1 MIYGENGGDTLHG
14 NADDDLIEG
23 NSGSDAV
30 FGDQGQDDLIGGTSQ
45 GGGGV
50 PDGNDCIQ
58 GDDRTNNCLGSGS
71 GGGAAAGGTAGGTAS
86 SDVMIGDNGSITRT
100 PNAAGTDWVR
110 DDFGSGTAGTV
121 RRTVTMFDLATTTT
135 SPPAGTFGND
145 VLYGDDGRDIQYG
158 QSGNDTI
165 HGGNGDDYAEGNADS
180 DAIFGDADSDDLIGG
195 SNVALRLDAGDT
207 ISGGTGPDVAAGDN
221 AVITRPF
228 DAGGLWIHDNRS
240 HSRLGHRPA
249 RCDAARGR
257 DHVGDAACGHRCG
270 ATRSTVTTE
279 PTSSSGRP
287 ADDTVNG
294 GADDDYAEGNVGAD
308 TINGNTGR
316 DDLVG
321 GGSANDGVIS
331 ATSVGNGLID
341 GADTM
346 HGNESG
352 DVVSGDNARVARQP
366 AAPAASA
373 ATLWVTDPNTD
384 VDAAGDRDPVRSV
397 QLFDLDKVGSATPSA
412 ATSGG
417 DGMFGDDGRD
427 IMAGQGGNDTMSGG
441 EGVDYMAGIAGADTM
456 SGDGGED
463 DMIGGSSAGNGL
475 ITDVLPAVQRGV
487 YSSPRDHAGRQRHDD
502 RQPRG
507 RHDGRRQRLRRPPGA
522 RLRLGPLVAADE
534 RELRPRAAHRDDGED
549 ARGRRCLRQRHHV
562 RWRGGRR
569 PVRPARQRQ
578 RCRAT
583 RARTR
588 WSVTS
593 GRSRTT

>member
-1 MIYGENGGDTLHG
+1 M
-14 NADDDLIEG
+14 AA
-23 NSGSDAV
+23 S
-30 FGDQGQDDLIGGTSQ
+30 
-45 GGGGV
+45 

-100 PNAAGTDWVR
+100 PNAGGTDWIR

-121 RRTVTMFDLATTTT
+121 RRTVTMFDLATTTS

-180 DAIFGDADSDDLIGG
+180 DAIFGDANSDDLIGG

-221 AVITRPF
+221 AVISRRSTQAASGSTTTARTALSDIVRRGVTLLEVATTSRSRRLQAPVRP
-228 DAGGLWIHDNRS
+228 
-240 HSRLGHRPA
+240 
-249 RCDAARGR
+249 
-257 DHVGDAACGHRCG
+257 
-270 ATRSTVTTE
+270 TRSTATTE

-287 ADDTVNG
+287 ATTRST
-294 GADDDYAEGNVGAD
+294 AAPTTTTPRA
-308 TINGNTGR
+308 TSAQTRSTATRGR
-316 DDLVG
+316 TTS
-321 GGSANDGVIS
+321 SAVARPTTASSPRRAS
-331 ATSVGNGLID
+331 ATASSTVPTRCTATSRATWSRATTPGS
-341 GADTM
+341 
-346 HGNESG
+346 HGSRPHRPPRRRRSG
-352 DVVSGDNARVARQP
+352 C
-366 AAPAASA
+366 
-373 ATLWVTDPNTD
+373 TDPNTD

-417 DGMFGDDGRD
+417 DGLFGDDGRD

-475 ITDVLPAVQRGV
+475 ITDVLPAVQRGT
-487 YSSPRDHAGRQRHDD
+487 YSSPRDLRDGNDTMTGNLEDDVMVGDNASVARPERVSGSGLWWRLTNANFDLARRIVTMEKTPEAAGAFGDD
-502 RQPRG
+502 TMSGGEANDDMYGQ
-507 RHDGRRQRLRRPPGA
+507 
-522 RLRLGPLVAADE
+522 LGNDTMSGNE
-534 RELRPRAAHRDDGED
+534 GED
-549 ARGRRCLRQRHHV
+549 AMVGDLGQITEQPD
-562 RWRGGRR
+562 GGRR
-569 PVRPARQRQ
+569 
-578 RCRAT
+578 RA
-583 RARTR
+583 
-588 WSVTS
+588 
-593 GRSRTT
+593 GRSGHRPLDHAQRAVLRPG

>member
-1 MIYGENGGDTLHG
+1 M
-14 NADDDLIEG
+14 
-23 NSGSDAV
+23 

-58 GDDRTNNCLGSGS
+58 GDDRTNDCLGSGS

-180 DAIFGDADSDDLIGG
+180 DAIFGDANSDDLIGG

-240 HSRLGHRPA
+240 HAASDIVRRGVTLLEVATTSVTPPA
-249 RCDAARGR
+249 GTGAA
-257 DHVGDAACGHRCG
+257 DSINGDDG
-270 ATRSTVTTE
+270 ADQLF
-279 PTSSSGRP
+279 GQ
-287 ADDTVNG
+287 AGDDTVNG

-352 DVVSGDNARVARQP
+352 DVVSGDNARIARQP

-373 ATLWVTDPNTD
+373 ATLVGGRPEHRRRRRGRPRPGSLG
-384 VDAAGDRDPVRSV
+384 AALRPRQGRLGDPVR
-397 QLFDLDKVGSATPSA
+397 
-412 ATSGG
+412 
-417 DGMFGDDGRD
+417 R
-427 IMAGQGGNDTMSGG
+427 
-441 EGVDYMAGIAGADTM
+441 
-456 SGDGGED
+456 
-463 DMIGGSSAGNGL
+463 
-475 ITDVLPAVQRGV
+475 
-487 YSSPRDHAGRQRHDD
+487 
-502 RQPRG
+502 
-507 RHDGRRQRLRRPPGA
+507 
-522 RLRLGPLVAADE
+522 DE
-534 RELRPRAAHRDDGED
+534 R
-549 ARGRRCLRQRHHV
+549 
-562 RWRGGRR
+562 W
-569 PVRPARQRQ
+569 
-578 RCRAT
+578 
-583 RARTR
+583 
-588 WSVTS
+588 
-593 GRSRTT
+593 

>member
-1 MIYGENGGDTLHG
+1 M
-14 NADDDLIEG
+14 
-23 NSGSDAV
+23 
-30 FGDQGQDDLIGGTSQ
+30 
-45 GGGGV
+45 
-50 PDGNDCIQ
+50 
-58 GDDRTNNCLGSGS
+58 
-71 GGGAAAGGTAGGTAS
+71 
-86 SDVMIGDNGSITRT
+86 
-100 PNAAGTDWVR
+100 
-110 DDFGSGTAGTV
+110 
-121 RRTVTMFDLATTTT
+121 
-135 SPPAGTFGND
+135 
-145 VLYGDDGRDIQYG
+145 
-158 QSGNDTI
+158 
-165 HGGNGDDYAEGNADS
+165 
-180 DAIFGDADSDDLIGG
+180 
-195 SNVALRLDAGDT
+195 
-207 ISGGTGPDVAAGDN
+207 AAGDN

-240 HSRLGHRPA
+240 HGASDIVR
-249 RCDAARGR
+249 RG
-257 DHVGDAACGHRCG
+257 VTLLEV
-270 ATRSTVTTE
+270 ATTTVT
-279 PTSSSGRP
+279 PP
-287 ADDTVNG
+287 AGTGAADTINGDDGADQLFGQAGDDTVNG

-352 DVVSGDNARVARQP
+352 DVVSGDNARIARQP

-475 ITDVLPAVQRGV
+475 ITDVLPAVQRGA
-487 YSSPRDHAGRQRHDD
+487 YSSPRDLRDGNDTMTGNLEDDVMVGDNASVARPERVSGSGLWWRLTNANFDLARRIVTMEKTPEAAGAFGNDTMSGGEAVDD
-502 RQPRG
+502 MYGQ
-507 RHDGRRQRLRRPPGA
+507 
-522 RLRLGPLVAADE
+522 LGNDNMSGNE
-534 RELRPRAAHRDDGED
+534 GED
-549 ARGRRCLRQRHHV
+549 AMVGDLGQITNNLIDGGGDGLADPGAQQLIAPNSPFFDPGETVYPTASLYREVELYAFDSLLPNVGAGDDTMSGGDGHDSMHGGPGADVMTGNTGDDYMFGDDSTLVTFPLDTYSPVGADAIWGGPGHDTMFGGHGVDYLDVLPRPAFADKKGNFPQDPASWFAAASTDAVQPDGHAGAYSGQRHHV
-562 RWRGGRR
+562 RRLGSRLDAARHLRSGPGSRR
-569 PVRPARQRQ
+569 PCARLERRLQR
-578 RCRAT
+578 
-583 RARTR
+583 
-588 WSVTS
+588 VLPL
-593 GRSRTT
+593 